1 MVNENPLL
9 NNWNTPYKLAPF
21 DKISDDHFYEA
32 VEKAIQA
39 ELGEIEEICDNPDP
53 PTFEN
58 TIHAILRSGKLLDR
72 VLSVFYTLVSADS
85 NNQREKLMMEFS
97 PMLASHESK
106 ITSNQKLFG
115 RIE

>member
-1 MVNENPLL
+1 M
-9 NNWNTPYKLAPF
+9 
-21 DKISDDHFYEA
+21 
-32 VEKAIQA
+32 
-39 ELGEIEEICDNPDP
+39 
-53 PTFEN
+53 
-58 TIHAILRSGKLLDR
+58 RSGKLLDR

-115 RIE
+115 RIEELFNQIDNLNLSKDFLEVTFNDGSYTNLTFVIILKEGGMLRRRFSKSRARRPPAL